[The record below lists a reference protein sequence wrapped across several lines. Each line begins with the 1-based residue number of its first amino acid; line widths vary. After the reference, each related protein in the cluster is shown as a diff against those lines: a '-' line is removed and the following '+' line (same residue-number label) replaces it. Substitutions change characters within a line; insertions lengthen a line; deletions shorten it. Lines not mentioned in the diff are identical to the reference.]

1 MSVGQAQIHKV
12 TQQVWSTV
20 LGMKIEPAP
29 TGGALTE
36 RFVSGKVR
44 ISGAWEG
51 AVTVW
56 CSTKLARAAAS
67 AMFMLAPA
75 EASPEEVSDA
85 VGELANMVGGNIKTL
100 IKGDCK
106 LSLPAVVQ
114 GVDYVAPAEEAPPD
128 ASLQELWFAC
138 EGGVVLISV
147 LRA

>member
-1 MSVGQAQIHKV
+1 MSVGATQIHKV

-20 LGMKIEPAP
+20 LGMRIEPVP
-29 TGGALTE
+29 KGGAMTE

-51 AVTVW
+51 AVTVF
-56 CSTKLARAAAS
+56 CSAKLARAAAS
-67 AMFMLAPA
+67 AMFALGPA
-75 EASPEEVSDA
+75 EASSEEVSDA

-100 IKGDCK
+100 IKGDCR

-114 GVDYVAPAEEAPPD
+114 GVDYLALAGAAPEA
-128 ASLQELWFAC
+128 LHELWFAC

-147 LRA
+147 MRT